1 MILDFSR
8 YSTSTNKIADKELI
22 YIILKQLSQLEDG
35 EQHVIQLMLIIIV
48 LRKIEQRFSFRSWF
62 GLLTRVRLYLLPYLI
77 LLLKHSYKAGTMI
90 SFSTKINYYC
100 KINCVK

>member
-22 YIILKQLSQLEDG
+22 YIILKQFSPLEDG

-48 LRKIEQRFSFRSWF
+48 LRKIEQRFSFRS
-62 GLLTRVRLYLLPYLI
+62 
-77 LLLKHSYKAGTMI
+77 
-90 SFSTKINYYC
+90 
-100 KINCVK
+100 